1 MRAYTADKY
10 FEYVEKFN
18 DPVFQ
23 SWQKTEGDVIFQVK
37 NSKSKTFIDLG
48 AGYGRVLRVIAS
60 AAKNVLAIEIN
71 PGMLEELRRR
81 SMEYNNV
88 KVMGGDIQN
97 LLDLLESEEVKNP
110 VLLLLQNTLGTV
122 EGDYKKVL
130 SEMKK
135 VATQYRGEI
144 IISLLRQEALKDF
157 GMKLYTHIAPMTGDL
172 DLGKTDFEKGLFV
185 SKTGYESKWWTLS
198 DIEEIRKYFGGK
210 VIKEVKTPEFYI
222 LHTSLT

>member
-10 FEYVEKFN
+10 FEYVENFN

-23 SWQKTEGDVIFQVK
+23 SWQKTEGDVISHVK

-48 AGYGRVLRVIAS
+48 AGYGRVLRIIANI
-60 AAKNVLAIEIN
+60 AKNVLAIEIN

-81 SMEYNNV
+81 SMEYSNV
-88 KVMGGDIQN
+88 KVMGGDMQN

-110 VLLLLQNTLGTV
+110 VLLLLQNTLGTI

-135 VATQYRGEI
+135 VATRYRGEI

-157 GMKLYTHIAPMTGDL
+157 GMKFYTYISPMTGDL
-172 DLGKTDFEKGLFV
+172 DLEKTELEKGLFI
-185 SKTGYESKWWTLS
+185 SKTGYVSKWWTLS

-210 VIKEVKTPEFYI
+210 VIKEVKTPEFYM

>member
-10 FEYVEKFN
+10 FEYVENFN

-23 SWQKTEGDVIFQVK
+23 SWQKTEGDIISQVK

-71 PGMLEELRRR
+71 PGMLKELRRR
-81 SMEYNNV
+81 SMEYSNI
-88 KVMGGDIQN
+88 KVIGGDMQN

-110 VLLLLQNTLGTV
+110 VLLLLQNSLGTI
-122 EGDYKKVL
+122 EGDYKKIL
-130 SEMKK
+130 AEMKK
-135 VATQYRGEI
+135 AATRYGGEI

-157 GMKLYTHIAPMTGDL
+157 GMKLYTHIAPMTGDP
-172 DLGKTDFEKGLFV
+172 DLEKTDFEKGLFV
-185 SKTGYESKWWTLS
+185 SKTGYTSKWWTLA

-210 VIKEVKTPEFYI
+210 VIKEIKTPEFYI